1 MTEEEEFIEEMSKDI
16 EKLAEV
22 TAIFNKVIERLKNG
36 EKVIEI
42 EETMEDQLDRADI
55 LIGEVYFGK

>member
-22 TAIFNKVIERLKNG
+22 TAIFNMVLERLKNG